1 MAAKSI
7 RTASRRPGIEIQ
19 GNFHLIGSRRACRER
34 YTGSK
39 MTNDPLFQPLKL
51 GGMTLPN
58 RIVMPPMTRSRA
70 SQPGDEAN
78 DLMAAYYAQRA
89 GAALIVSEGTYISP
103 LGKGYAWTPGIHTP
117 AQVAGWHKVTDAV
130 HAAGG
135 HIFAQL
141 WHVGRLSHTSLL
153 GDQQPVS
160 SSPIQAAGVKVFIAG
175 DDGSTPGFVQASAPR
190 ALTVDEIREVVNQY
204 RAAACNAIDA
214 GFDGV
219 ELHGANGYLVNQFID
234 SNANTRKDEYG
245 GSLENRLRFLG
256 EVAQALI
263 EGTGDASRVGIRLAP
278 LTTLNGCVDADPETT
293 YLAAA
298 KLLGDLGIGYL
309 HIAEADWDDAPLMP
323 VDFKWKLREVFPGV
337 LIYAGNYS
345 AERAREAIAAG
356 RADMIA
362 FGRPF
367 VANPDL
373 PERLRTG
380 ASLAQHDRN
389 TLFGGGARG
398 LTDYPPFSAA
408 GA

>member
-1 MAAKSI
+1 MMMK
-7 RTASRRPGIEIQ
+7 
-19 GNFHLIGSRRACRER
+19 
-34 YTGSK
+34 
-39 MTNDPLFQPLKL
+39 DPLFQALRL
-51 GGMTLPN
+51 GALTLPN

-78 DLMAAYYAQRA
+78 ELMAEYYAQRA
-89 GAALIVSEGTYISP
+89 GAGLIVSEGTYIAP

-117 AQVAGWHKVTDAV
+117 AQVAGWRKTTDAV

-135 HIFAQL
+135 RIFAQL
-141 WHVGRLSHTSLL
+141 WHVGRLSHASLL
-153 GDQQPVS
+153 GGEQPVS
-160 SSPIQAAGVKVFIAG
+160 SSAIQAVGVNVFIAG
-175 DDGSTPGFVQASAPR
+175 EDGRTPGFVQASAPR
-190 ALTVDEIREVVNQY
+190 ALSVAEIGEAVAQY
-204 RAAACNAIDA
+204 RAAARNAMDA

-234 SNANTRKDEYG
+234 SNANSRTDEYG

-256 EVAQALI
+256 EVALALI
-263 EGTGDASRVGIRLAP
+263 DGCGDASRVGIRLAP
-278 LTTLNGCVDADPETT
+278 LTTLNGCVDDDPETT

-298 KLLGDLGIGYL
+298 RLLGELGVGYL

-323 VDFKWKLREVFPGV
+323 AAFKQKLREAFPGV
-337 LIYAGNYS
+337 LIYAGKYT

-356 RADMIA
+356 WADLIA

-380 ASLAQHDRN
+380 APLAAHDRA

-398 LTDYPPFSAA
+398 LTDYPAQAA
-408 GA
+408 SSI